1 MKRILIAIIL
11 GTTALGVKADEGGS
25 SSAFQAALTPNIA
38 LHPKD
43 TRINGFS
50 IAVWGEN
57 PQSAFALGFVNGST
71 GDSKGFAWGIFN
83 YTEKY
88 TGAQLGI
95 VNTSSELF
103 VGLQDG
109 AVNIAKEVHGVQ
121 LGVFNYTDSL
131 KGVQLGFANIVT
143 TNPWFKEFPDKLAK
157 GFPFLNWSF

>member
-38 LHPKD
+38 LHSKD

-57 PQSAFALGFVNGST
+57 PQTAFALGFIDGST
-71 GDSKGFAWGIFN
+71 GDSSGFSWSLFN

>member
-38 LHPKD
+38 LHSKD

-71 GDSKGFAWGIFN
+71 GESKGFAWGIFN